1 MEQQARIAVFA
12 GSARKG
18 SVNRKLALVA
28 ARHAREL
35 GACVSVIELAE
46 HRLAIYDG
54 DDEAGSGV
62 PETARRL
69 RNLLVGQDG
78 LIIASPEYNSSI
90 SPLLKNSI
98 DWISRPDGDTPGL
111 VAFRGKVAGLVS
123 AAPGGLGGLR
133 GLVHLR
139 AILGNIGVIVVPQ
152 QHAVSNAG
160 TAFDEAGN
168 LVRDADDRAVRAVAD
183 AVTSLARCRL
193 TR

>member
-12 GSARKG
+12 GSARTG
-18 SVNRKLALVA
+18 SLNRKLALVA
-28 ARHAREL
+28 AGHARDL
-35 GACVSVIELAE
+35 GARVTVIDPAQ

-54 DDEAGSGV
+54 DDETESGV

-78 LIIASPEYNSSI
+78 FIIASPEYNSSI

-98 DWISRPDGDTPGL
+98 DWVSRPDGDTPGL

-123 AAPGGLGGLR
+123 AAPGALGGLR

-139 AILGNIGVIVVPQ
+139 AILGNIGMIVVPQ
-152 QHAVSNAG
+152 QHAVGNAG

-183 AVTSLARCRL
+183 AVTSLARSRL
-193 TR
+193 TG